1 MAKMQ
6 YRRLGRSGLK
16 VSLLSFGS
24 WVTFANENQI
34 ETAKQA
40 AEALHAAARPGTDA
54 PRGAW
59 VFYHSMHGSTD
70 LGHVG
75 ISLGDGT
82 MINDNGGE
90 GVKIMSIA
98 RTAHYIGWAAPPLSP
113 AITDWL
119 EPTKD

>member
-1 MAKMQ
+1 MRQ
-6 YRRLGRSGLK
+6 LGSHGWDHYCLRFVGDAYTSGSHAS
-16 VSLLSFGS
+16 VHRY
-24 WVTFANENQI
+24 

-40 AEALHAAARPGTDA
+40 ADALHAAARPNTDA

-90 GVKIMSIA
+90 GVRIMSIA
-98 RTAHYIGWAAPPLSP
+98 HTAHYIGWAAPPLSP
-113 AITDWL
+113 PITDWL
-119 EPTKD
+119 EPTKS